1 MERVLRQKIALA
13 PNARMKQL
21 IHISQGQIERILE
34 EDLKANAPNALLRG
48 FQITDVQM
56 DENPGH
62 HRQWLGK
69 TSLFDTMQI
78 SCWGGWSSFH
88 DHVWGVIDFVTDT
101 EFPDIR
107 RLTTVQNRFGMA
119 MGIPREKNAQGE
131 WRTRFYADMNDL
143 EVKRR
148 QVVHDIHDTNETV
161 LVENRSRLTTF
172 TSA

>member
-1 MERVLRQKIALA
+1 MYRW
-13 PNARMKQL
+13 M
-21 IHISQGQIERILE
+21 RILVTIG
-34 EDLKANAPNALLRG
+34 NG
-48 FQITDVQM
+48 S
-56 DENPGH
+56 
-62 HRQWLGK
+62 GK
-69 TSLFDTMQI
+69 PACLIRCKYPVGADGAHSTVRKRVGIAMEGDST
-78 SCWGGWSSFH
+78 